1 MKEPVKWKENQL
13 YSGRRAKKKN
23 QEGSDNQAY
32 LILTHGSGK
41 RGLST
46 DLGFSDTRF

>member
-1 MKEPVKWKENQL
+1 MKGKPAVFWKT
-13 YSGRRAKKKN
+13 GKKKN